1 MRDLVKRLAILTPAF
16 AVAAGSGGAGH
27 AGNSAQGEPH
37 RALTLSVVEG
47 SDDVEIQLIAH
58 SDVSQQVEYSLELV
72 GNSRSRH
79 NGNTSIPAGD
89 RQVLSRMK
97 TNVTDTWC
105 ATVNVTE
112 ESGESY
118 TLTAGVC
125 A

>member
-1 MRDLVKRLAILTPAF
+1 MRDLVKRLAILTPVF
-16 AVAAGSGGAGH
+16 AVAAGSGGAAH
-27 AGNSAQGEPH
+27 ADSTASGEPH

-47 SDDVEIQLIAH
+47 AEDVEIQLIAH
-58 SDVSQQVEYSLELV
+58 SDITQQVEYSLELV

-79 NGNTSIPAGD
+79 NGSTSIPAGD

-97 TNVTDTWC
+97 TNVTDAWC

-118 TLTAGVC
+118 TLTAGAC